1 MGNARPYLDLADPG
15 FSTRG
20 ADIIAARDAN
30 WCAETPFGMAVLR
43 YRQVGQ
49 ILRDRRFRQGSYNWP
64 DTVGINGSFAD
75 FWCNSVI
82 GREGVDHQKLRA
94 LAVPALSEDY
104 VLGLVPAFDEIARDL
119 CDGLR
124 AKTTCEFQSE
134 FCEPFSGQAITTLLG
149 MERERW
155 PEVAHDAADLGLAMG
170 VEAKQH
176 EPRFNA
182 ACDRLYALADELVM
196 RVRRDKDEA
205 SYVARMVAEF
215 DHNGDCAHDEL
226 LNTIVISIFGG
237 VDTTRALL
245 GLGLSLFID
254 HPAQWQALRADET
267 LIPAAIEEFIR
278 ARPTTTWA
286 TREALE
292 DVEMEGSTIPKGTV
306 VHLLV
311 HASARDPEV
320 CDDPGFDIIAKRRRH
335 FGFGG
340 GAHHCIG
347 HFVAR
352 TDIAS
357 ALAALRKT
365 FKTVAYDGVP
375 DWLPDSG
382 NTGAHRLPI
391 SYEVTS

>member
-1 MGNARPYLDLADPG
+1 MSDLRPYLDLSDPT

-20 ADIIAARDAN
+20 PEVIAARDQS
-30 WCAETPFGMAVLR
+30 WCAETPFGLAVLR

-49 ILRDRRFRQGSYNWP
+49 ILRDRRFRQGSHNWP
-64 DTVGINGSFAD
+64 ETVGIKGSFAK

-82 GREGVDHQKLRA
+82 GREGASHQKLRA

-104 VLGLVPAFDEIARDL
+104 VLSLVPAFDQIAKDL
-119 CDGLR
+119 CDDLR
-124 AKTTCEFQSE
+124 EKTACEFQSE

-155 PEVAHDAADLGLAMG
+155 PEVAHDAANLGLAMG
-170 VEAKQH
+170 VEAKKH
-176 EPRFNA
+176 EARFNA
-182 ACDRLYALADELVM
+182 ACDRLYILADELVM
-196 RVRRDKDEA
+196 RVRGGEDET

-215 DHNGDCAHDEL
+215 DHNGNCTHDEL
-226 LNTIVISIFGG
+226 LNTIVMSIFGG

-254 HPAQWQALRADET
+254 HPAQWKALRSDET
-267 LIPAAIEEFIR
+267 LIPPAIEEFIR

-292 DVEMEGSTIPKGTV
+292 DVEMDGVTIAKGTV

-320 CDDPGFDIIAKRRRH
+320 CEDPGFDITAKRRRH

-365 FKTVAYDGVP
+365 FKTVAYGNAP
-375 DWLPDSG
+375 EWLPDSG

-391 SYEVTS
+391 RYEVAT

>member
-1 MGNARPYLDLADPG
+1 MGNARSYLDLADPG

-20 ADIIAARDAN
+20 PQIAAAREAS
-30 WCAETPFGMAVLR
+30 WCADTPFGLAVLR

-49 ILRDRRFRQGSYNWP
+49 ILRDRRFRQGSHNWP
-64 DTVGINGSFAD
+64 GTVGIEGSFAE
-75 FWCNSVI
+75 FWKDSVI
-82 GREGVDHQKLRA
+82 GREGAAHQRLRA
-94 LAVPALSEDY
+94 LAIPALSEDY
-104 VLGLVPAFDEIARDL
+104 VLSLKPAFDQIAQDL
-119 CDGLR
+119 CDDLR
-124 AKTTCEFQSE
+124 QKTACEFQSA

-176 EPRFNA
+176 EARFNA
-182 ACDRLYALADELVM
+182 ACDRLYALADELVA
-196 RVRRDKDEA
+196 RVRKGQDEA
-205 SYVARMVAEF
+205 SYVARMVAEY
-215 DHNGDCAHDEL
+215 DRNGDCTHDEL

-254 HPAQWQALRADET
+254 HPAQWQALRADDT

-292 DVEMEGSTIPKGTV
+292 DVEMEGVTITKGTV

-311 HASARDPEV
+311 HASARDPEI
-320 CDDPGFDIIAKRRRH
+320 CDDPSFDITVRRRRH

-357 ALAALRKT
+357 ALAALRVT
-365 FKTVAYDGVP
+365 LQTVAYDGTP

-382 NTGAHRLPI
+382 NTGADRLPI
-391 SYEVTS
+391 RYEVVT